1 MRKFIEL
8 NDKRKSANAEVSQSN
23 SGGYNVQNTHILN
36 NVVNKNYSGTNE
48 NDDAFIYLLGGG
60 IIFFTLV
67 WIFFSYYE
75 RIYFMINAGAI
86 TGSVLSVVALG
97 VLYFRGEIDLE
108 DFSRVALI
116 ILLGIGAFGLNTYLS
131 VQIPQDIISI
141 SKKSDSFIEFLKA
154 VHGDS
159 HNNYMNYVVSGLLI
173 CVLVVGLCFSAF
185 RELSYSLASKYQTGL
200 WFFLYKLSDGFRMK
214 LFGLGGVMILAM
226 GGIIILI
233 RGNVLP

>member
-200 WFFLYKLSDGFRMK
+200 WFFC
-214 LFGLGGVMILAM
+214 I
-226 GGIIILI
+226 
-233 RGNVLP
+233 N

>member
-141 SKKSDSFIEFLKA
+141 SKKSDS
-154 VHGDS
+154 
-159 HNNYMNYVVSGLLI
+159 
-173 CVLVVGLCFSAF
+173 
-185 RELSYSLASKYQTGL
+185 
-200 WFFLYKLSDGFRMK
+200 
-214 LFGLGGVMILAM
+214 
-226 GGIIILI
+226 
-233 RGNVLP
+233 

>member
-214 LFGLGGVMILAM
+214 LFGLGSVMILAM

>member
-8 NDKRKSANAEVSQSN
+8 NDKRTSANAEVSQSN

-200 WFFLYKLSDGFRMK
+200 WFFC
-214 LFGLGGVMILAM
+214 I
-226 GGIIILI
+226 
-233 RGNVLP
+233 N

>member
-200 WFFLYKLSDGFRMK
+200 WFFF
-214 LFGLGGVMILAM
+214 V
-226 GGIIILI
+226 
-233 RGNVLP
+233 

>member
-1 MRKFIEL
+1 
-8 NDKRKSANAEVSQSN
+8 
-23 SGGYNVQNTHILN
+23 
-36 NVVNKNYSGTNE
+36 NVVNKNYNNTNE
-48 NDDAFIYLLGGG
+48 NNDAFIYLLGGV
-60 IIFFTLV
+60 IVLFTLV

-97 VLYFRGEIDLE
+97 VLYSRDEIDLE
-108 DFSRVALI
+108 DFLRAALI
-116 ILLGIGAFGLNTYLS
+116 ILLGIGTFGLNTYLS
-131 VQIPQDIISI
+131 VQIPQNIISI
-141 SKKSDSFIEFLKA
+141 SKESDSFIEFLKA
-154 VHGDS
+154 VHRDS
-159 HNNYMNYVVSGLLI
+159 HNNYMNYVVSGILI

-200 WFFLYKLSDGFRMK
+200 WYFLYKLSDGFRMQ

-233 RGNVLP
+233 IGVDFSAIG

>member
-48 NDDAFIYLLGGG
+48 NDDAFIYLLGGDHILYTG
-60 IIFFTLV
+60 V
-67 WIFFSYYE
+67 DFFSYYE

-185 RELSYSLASKYQTGL
+185 RKLSYSLASKYQTGL
-200 WFFLYKLSDGFRMK
+200 WFFC
-214 LFGLGGVMILAM
+214 I
-226 GGIIILI
+226 
-233 RGNVLP
+233 N